1 MPRIFRHSLQVSK
14 WWRENW
20 YSVSRFSYV
29 ISVLCGSVDKSLQS
43 HLSPCSYLFLDF
55 LTALSSNWLNYL
67 ILGCPVCLFP
77 VNFNPIALVCYF
89 SYQQS
94 IRLSCWYICG
104 RHCVLS
110 AATRQLLPQFCI
122 RRFPVPFLQYRLT
135 NLTDN
140 LYGFHW
146 SVQGT
151 PETVPQIRLLFL
163 IHFINLLL
171 GDM

>member
-1 MPRIFRHSLQVSK
+1 MSWIFRQCVQVSK
-14 WWRENW
+14 RWHENW
-20 YSVSRFSYV
+20 FSVSHFYYV
-29 ISVLCGSVDKSLQS
+29 ISIVCGSADRSLQS
-43 HLSPCSYLFLDF
+43 HLSSCCFFFLDF
-55 LTALSSNWLNYL
+55 LTALSSNWLNSL
-67 ILGCPVCLFP
+67 ILGCPVGLFP
-77 VNFNPIALVCYF
+77 VNFNPTALVCYL

-104 RHCVLS
+104 RHRVPN
-110 AATRQLLPQFCI
+110 AATRHLLSQFCI
-122 RRFPVPFLQYRLT
+122 RRFQVPSLQYGLT
-135 NLTDN
+135 NLTEN
-140 LYGFHW
+140 FYGFHW